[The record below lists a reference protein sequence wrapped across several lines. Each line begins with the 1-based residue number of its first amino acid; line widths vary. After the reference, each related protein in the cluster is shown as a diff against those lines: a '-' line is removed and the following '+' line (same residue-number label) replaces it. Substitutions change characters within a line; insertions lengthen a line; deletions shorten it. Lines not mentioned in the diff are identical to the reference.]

1 LNQFAPNILLLSIVL
16 ALFTP
21 ANAFSAGA
29 EGEVRL
35 FVVEKSKNPENI
47 LVVYCKVTKRC
58 ALQSI
63 ADAGQDHY
71 FDFYWLMNRT
81 TYKRTHSLIKKL
93 ARKRFIVQNVSENAT
108 GFTVLLADLK
118 ELVHDLPSDL
128 IRIDFHQSP
137 DGRCEARALL
147 ELGPSGD
154 NHTMQIDLIYSKAR
168 TFIGLPIGIQY
179 VELHGTDTQSQK
191 KISVRF
197 NRNKQ
202 IEFDFQTIP
211 SDDHPR

>member
-1 LNQFAPNILLLSIVL
+1 MNTFARNVILLSIVL
-16 ALFTP
+16 SLFTP
-21 ANAFSAGA
+21 ANAFTPGA
-29 EGEVRL
+29 DGEVRL

-47 LVVYCKVTKRC
+47 LVVYCRVNKKC

-63 ADAGQDHY
+63 ADAGHDHY

-81 TYKRTHSLIKKL
+81 TYKRTHPIIKKL
-93 ARKRFIVQNVSENAT
+93 ARKRFIAQDVAENAT

-128 IRIDFHQSP
+128 IRIDFYRSP
-137 DGRCEARALL
+137 DGRCTARTLL

-154 NHTMQIDLIYSKAR
+154 NHTMQIDRIYSKAR
-168 TFIGLPIGIQY
+168 TFVGIPIGIQY
-179 VELHGTDTQSQK
+179 IELHGTDTQRQK

-197 NRNKQ
+197 NRNEQ
-202 IEFDFQTIP
+202 VEFDSETAP
-211 SDDHPR
+211 DE